1 MNSLTDT
8 EKRIFLAAMS
18 REMKVCKQTDSETTG
33 PVNLV
38 SVCRSIE
45 SKVKA
50 ALWEDRAAQDQATRS
65 NGQIP
70 DTDKISR
77 SALMKA
83 YALLMWK
90 DHNPDDAVNVC
101 DVVNQTL
108 DLIENVPP
116 APDWTPYWTPCFE
129 KQPDKDGVYHVT
141 VNFNGRSITRDQTFA
156 AGRWLPARTLMVHG
170 QVGEP
175 EVIAWME
182 KPKPYVSP
190 EMDPL
195 RPM

>member
-8 EKRIFLAAMS
+8 EKRIFLAAIS

-65 NGQIP
+65 DGRIP

-77 SALMKA
+77 SALKDDFDRIGFND
-83 YALLMWK
+83 YDDYNRALRII
-90 DHNPDDAVNVC
+90 DDAS
-101 DVVNQTL
+101 
-108 DLIENVPP
+108 P
-116 APDWTPYWTPCFE
+116 APDWTPCFA
-129 KQPDKDGVYHVT
+129 KQPDKAGVYHVT

-156 AGRWLPARTLMVHG
+156 AGRWLPAGTLMVHG
-170 QVGEP
+170 KVGEP
-175 EVIAWME
+175 EVVAWMA

-190 EMDPL
+190 EMDLL

>member
-1 MNSLTDT
+1 MNSLTDA
-8 EKRIFLAAMS
+8 EKRIFLAAIS

-77 SALMKA
+77 GALKKTLCEEYEAREHYIGEIMLKA
-83 YALLMWK
+83 I
-90 DHNPDDAVNVC
+90 DDA
-101 DVVNQTL
+101 
-108 DLIENVPP
+108 PP
-116 APDWTPYWTPCFE
+116 APDWTPCFE
-129 KQPDKDGVYHVT
+129 KQPDRDGVYHVT

-156 AGRWLPARTLMVHG
+156 AGRWLPAGTLMVHG
-170 QVGEP
+170 KVGEP
-175 EVIAWME
+175 EVVAWME
-182 KPKPYVSP
+182 KPKPYESP
-190 EMDPL
+190 EMDLL